1 LTHKSFLNIVHFT
14 LKYFLGGQDDQM
26 ITRDALQCCL
36 NEAVDVSFNRISVDT
51 DTSTSDTITLMS
63 SNLKP
68 LVAEADDT
76 ELGDERVKMFRVALA
91 QMCQDLSDDVVRNG
105 EGGMSLALYFYF
117 FEDDFLIFLF
127 FFETVI
133 TPVLVARTIFT
144 LF

>member
-1 LTHKSFLNIVHFT
+1 MIEPNMATMLV
-14 LKYFLGGQDDQM
+14 YFMTDVDLSGKGDQM

-68 LVAEADDT
+68 LVVEADDN
-76 ELGDERVKMFRVALA
+76 ESGDERVKMFRVALA

-105 EGGMSLALYFYF
+105 EGGK
-117 FEDDFLIFLF
+117 
-127 FFETVI
+127 
-133 TPVLVARTIFT
+133 
-144 LF
+144 

>member
-1 LTHKSFLNIVHFT
+1 
-14 LKYFLGGQDDQM
+14 M
-26 ITRDALQCCL
+26 ITRDALQCFL

-133 TPVLVARTIFT
+133 TPVLGARTIFT

>member
-1 LTHKSFLNIVHFT
+1 MIEPNMATMLV
-14 LKYFLGGQDDQM
+14 YFMTDVDLSGKGDQM

-68 LVAEADDT
+68 LVIEADADDNK
-76 ELGDERVKMFRVALA
+76 LGDEQVKKFRVALA

-105 EGGMSLALYFYF
+105 EGGK
-117 FEDDFLIFLF
+117 
-127 FFETVI
+127 
-133 TPVLVARTIFT
+133 
-144 LF
+144 